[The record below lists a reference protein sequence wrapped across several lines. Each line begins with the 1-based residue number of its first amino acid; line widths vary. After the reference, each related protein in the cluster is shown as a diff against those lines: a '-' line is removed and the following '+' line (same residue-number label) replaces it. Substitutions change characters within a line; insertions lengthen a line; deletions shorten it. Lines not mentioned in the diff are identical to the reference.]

1 MIADQID
8 ATTWMV
14 TEGDADPAPGRQHR
28 VALPTAASSA
38 AAAIALVQ
46 GMQTP
51 EPEVSAEAKA
61 AADFFAR
68 RAVMVCSRLQ
78 GRLTLGPEIC
88 AQLDAMADAKE
99 TPWAM
104 REIIRNAGQWQRNSQ
119 TMDELAWLLGFD
131 PDQMDRL
138 FEAAMQVAV

>member
-1 MIADQID
+1 MKID
-8 ATTWMV
+8 FTQMV
-14 TEGDADPAPGRQHR
+14 T
-28 VALPTAASSA
+28 
-38 AAAIALVQ
+38 
-46 GMQTP
+46 
-51 EPEVSAEAKA
+51 AEARDLAEKQS
-61 AADFFAR
+61 R

-104 REIIRNAGQWQRNSQ
+104 REIILNAGQWQRNSQ